1 MSKSNK
7 TKTSLKTELKA
18 PCLVKRSKKEIRTL
32 TVNIELEYRTCVTNF
47 VAEKVIKALLED
59 EEFTDGNI
67 KVKKIDIL
75 S

>member
-1 MSKSNK
+1 MSK
-7 TKTSLKTELKA
+7 TKTGFKA